1 MPALTQTLRIKRMA
15 EIAIMVRLRT
25 TEDVAAFNAVKRSLE
40 ATSIKVAASEVLL
53 SSLRDK
59 AKQLEAAHHD

>member
-1 MPALTQTLRIKRMA
+1 MA

-40 ATSIKVAASEVLL
+40 ATNIKIAASEVLL

-59 AKQLEAAHHD
+59 AKQLEAPHHD